1 MEQQVASPAKFK
13 IFLRALKA
21 FFAQEFNTRK
31 TKDISCNPSIHP
43 KENVR
48 QLLCAKNLMLVE
60 ENGLTYGAYRYA
72 QI

>member
-1 MEQQVASPAKFK
+1 MERWVASPAKFS

-21 FFAQEFNTRK
+21 FFAQESNTRK
-31 TKDISCNPSIHP
+31 SKDISHNPSIHP

-48 QLLCAKNLMLVE
+48 QLLCAKNLMSIE
-60 ENGLTYGAYRYA
+60 ENGLIYGAYRYA